1 MAAQCRSYK
10 CTVERKGFRR
20 ELDSWRH
27 KLINCVGFE
36 SILEGIYGPLLLRD
50 LNIFD
55 DCEPEE
61 LDDWAVEAGCSFCGL
76 LINDHVPVAAAS
88 PSQGPSLSDSSLS
101 AHRFLHAVFHKKEL
115 ASGGDPNIPL
125 VAQELM
131 RRMVRQFAIEYVS
144 KTHFTTSTSTAT
156 GSQRSDLDTP
166 LDLTVTRNQE
176 NQEEEPTPANSVLD
190 LSKRSSARSPTFPQ
204 SLRLPVAHGYRRILR
219 LAHQQHRQS
228 LAYRDAHRRLVPP
241 PDPLCGHLVAK
252 QQKDTSSPPPSFPF
266 TDCGSHSA
274 AGASHQQT
282 DWKTPAGPGCC
293 CVQRCRLPPVCY
305 CLHCL
310 PAPTPTP
317 SPAPTPTPSPAP
329 TPTPQPQPRSH
340 PNPRSCTSC
349 CPEYTYLAPVRP
361 TAQGGGGSECPVLK
375 RERSRSR
382 SPPPL
387 SPIPSDMDGK
397 EEDKPPSLL
406 QEEEEEEEGCSGEQ
420 QDLVERFSDKL
431 KTIRSQEKDPPLSS
445 ALANHNLE
453 NDPHLTTSANQHI
466 AESQAD
472 AHLSEIITTVL
483 NTGGG
488 SDYSL
493 NDLLHRHDNNESRP
507 PRTRSRRRQEALA
520 AMMTL
525 PDQPSTRRQTVLIKR
540 ELARLNQSLC
550 RRRPSLGKNK
560 SRSATP
566 SSTCS
571 SPEPTPFIPEPTL
584 VTAEVEGEM
593 ERVKEREM
601 ERVKEGEMERVKG
614 GEMERVKEG
623 EMERVT
629 EEAGPVRVT
638 KDRVSVKE
646 EMKDKP
652 PVLSST
658 QQSHPQEDKHKPD
671 SWKVTCQE
679 SNRRDLSEKKR
690 REEVKPGSTGS
701 ACDHGS
707 GLPERSNEEEETPET
722 AGCSK
727 DSSRVS
733 ARSSPSSPC
742 RTRRG
747 RRSQP
752 GSSKVVER
760 SSEAGRSGR
769 RNIVPPQRFSSYV
782 TEPRKMY
789 FAACFSERIFSAQRT
804 PKDRPALNAPTT
816 NHTDSPSLATDTAEG
831 SGEAREE
838 ELLLASTP
846 EVVSRERRGGRGCGS
861 TAGGQSS
868 DSESQR
874 RGQVI
879 PVTAASSE
887 QQSPPKHRSQNRAN
901 VRLSAARPYVR
912 LRSAPAQPQGQDPD
926 SQSQPES
933 PQTASRPEGEVP
945 TEQPQYTSP
954 IKLMFVS
961 AVVGEEGVRY
971 TLKAAAPGSSWYGQE
986 TFDPCE
992 ESSWAGTPEKTPEK
1006 THNPPKTKSPL
1017 QTKSPPKTRSPPKD
1031 TVSSSPKLCGAR
1043 GGEGGS
1049 PPKRSPGSLN
1059 GDGPPPIR
1067 ETTPP
1072 KRRPGRPKK
1081 LGPQLEKRAK
1091 RPIGRP
1097 PKQRGVELSCGSRQ
1111 GGQDRSSGLGCS
1123 TGEGSSAVPG
1133 CQETDPANR
1142 NLKITVVY
1150 GRSHRTKRTVSE
1162 EAACLQATVKLM
1174 DLNFVRPV
1182 KERRFASNSSSNI
1195 KCQKLQCAAAMRRP
1209 GRPAK
1214 VKISGIS
1221 VTVTTVSPRQRKIHM
1236 NRDTARKSP
1245 EMLCRRKALLPEPQP
1260 SKEPRKIGSTPTS
1273 EDATQMQTERTTKS
1287 RDGERERQIQT
1298 PPLLAV
1304 RHSVRVRKPSV
1315 YLLHSVAT
1323 STSRSLSHSTAL
1335 LRRSRQLL
1343 INRASSKGS
1352 QRRRKEEEG
1361 GRRRGHPRAGGAAL
1375 WEGGEEDHVA
1385 GVSVD
1390 SIFPACSSEALR
1402 WWPVSSDQDSL
1413 NQELARRIRLISHSW
1428 VSSATAHTTRMGTTM
1443 SAKQRLN
1450 DDDSS
1455 PSWKPEV
1462 GSAVRMLFDRR
1473 CSVERLASWFMQT
1486 TETQSLGIVK
1496 KTSSRNPYELLHY
1509 PRAAS
1514 RGSVFPSPQTAR
1526 LRKHIKKF
1534 AKAVPK
1540 SPAQLRLA
1548 QERLQRGNELNA
1560 RRRLFTA
1567 RPAPGGLR
1575 IRAPWRKVRAL
1586 GMYRTTLLRVREK
1599 FLTRTL
1605 RAKRPNRLRYSQ
1617 AVWRRRPV
1625 EVGSSP
1631 GQVRPSAH
1639 PREELTC
1646 SPHHHRLPAS
1656 SETSQPRSPVHLTD
1670 QLTGLTKQQCLSS
1683 KAWSPETLK
1692 ECCVFLKKINSP
1704 DTESTAEEEWDVCT
1718 VNLDDAYCPDGTR
1731 QEERRDGEG
1740 RAGKTERRK
1749 RRVPWKESSGSAQ
1762 EVQEHN
1768 RVRAGKRRG
1777 KRNNS
1782 GNATSQSP
1790 IPPPAKV
1797 MRKSRGRG
1805 LTGPWWHDFIL
1816 GT

>member
-1 MAAQCRSYK
+1 MVTDEPQ
-10 CTVERKGFRR
+10 R
-20 ELDSWRH
+20 EAEDA
-27 KLINCVGFE
+27 GM
-36 SILEGIYGPLLLRD
+36 
-50 LNIFD
+50 
-55 DCEPEE
+55 PE
-61 LDDWAVEAGCSFCGL
+61 A
-76 LINDHVPVAAAS
+76 
-88 PSQGPSLSDSSLS
+88 PSG
-101 AHRFLHAVFHKKEL
+101 
-115 ASGGDPNIPL
+115 
-125 VAQELM
+125 
-131 RRMVRQFAIEYVS
+131 
-144 KTHFTTSTSTAT
+144 
-156 GSQRSDLDTP
+156 
-166 LDLTVTRNQE
+166 
-176 NQEEEPTPANSVLD
+176 
-190 LSKRSSARSPTFPQ
+190 RSSALEAVRS
-204 SLRLPVAHGYRRILR
+204 SLCPAHRSLLQRILR

-305 CLHCL
+305 CLKSLHCL
-310 PAPTPTP
+310 CCQSLALGHITTGVHSSSSTTSSSLCTFTSSP
-317 SPAPTPTPSPAP
+317 SLSSSALCPNPSALCPNPSALCP
-329 TPTPQPQPRSH
+329 NPSVCCSHPNPQPCSHPNPQPCSHPNPQPCSHPNPQPCSHPNPQPCSHPNPQPRSL

-349 CPEYTYLAPVRP
+349 CPEHTYLAPVRP
-361 TAQGGGGSECPVLK
+361 TAQGGGGGSECPVLK

-406 QEEEEEEEGCSGEQ
+406 QEEEKEEEEEGCSGEQ

-431 KTIRSQEKDPPLSS
+431 KTIRPQEKDPPLSS

-507 PRTRSRRRQEALA
+507 PQTRSRRRQEALA
-520 AMMTL
+520 AMTTL

-593 ERVKEREM
+593 ERVKEGEMERVKEGEMERVKEGGEMEREGEMERVREREM
-601 ERVKEGEMERVKG
+601 ERVKEGEMERVKEG
-614 GEMERVKEG
+614 EMERVKEGEMERVKEG

-646 EMKDKP
+646 ETKDKP

-679 SNRRDLSEKKR
+679 SNRSDLSEKKR

-707 GLPERSNEEEETPET
+707 GLPERSSEEEETPET

-782 TEPRKMY
+782 TEPRKIE
-789 FAACFSERIFSAQRT
+789 SSPPRGRQRT
-804 PKDRPALNAPTT
+804 GLNAPTT

-887 QQSPPKHRSQNRAN
+887 QQSPPKHRSQNRAD

-1260 SKEPRKIGSTPTS
+1260 SKELRKIGSTPTS

-1287 RDGERERQIQT
+1287 KDGERERQIQT

-1352 QRRRKEEEG
+1352 QRRRKEEE
-1361 GRRRGHPRAGGAAL
+1361 
-1375 WEGGEEDHVA
+1375 EGGGGEDTPGQEELLSGREERRSEGRGGVLREDLSHVA

-1428 VSSATAHTTRMGTTM
+1428 VSSATAHTTRTGTTM

-1586 GMYRTTLLRVREK
+1586 GMYRTTLLRIRDK

-1617 AVWRRRPV
+1617 AVWRRRRRPV

-1631 GQVRPSAH
+1631 GQVRPSAQ

-1731 QEERRDGEG
+1731 REERRDGEG

-1790 IPPPAKV
+1790 TPPPAKV

-1805 LTGPWWHDFIL
+1805 LTGPWNLTVPPIRLQSDCMVTVVMLLPPSPWRRCEQL
-1816 GT
+1816 GAFRLSLSIM

>member
-1 MAAQCRSYK
+1 MVTDEPQ
-10 CTVERKGFRR
+10 R
-20 ELDSWRH
+20 EAEDA
-27 KLINCVGFE
+27 GM
-36 SILEGIYGPLLLRD
+36 
-50 LNIFD
+50 
-55 DCEPEE
+55 PE
-61 LDDWAVEAGCSFCGL
+61 A
-76 LINDHVPVAAAS
+76 
-88 PSQGPSLSDSSLS
+88 PSG
-101 AHRFLHAVFHKKEL
+101 
-115 ASGGDPNIPL
+115 
-125 VAQELM
+125 
-131 RRMVRQFAIEYVS
+131 
-144 KTHFTTSTSTAT
+144 
-156 GSQRSDLDTP
+156 
-166 LDLTVTRNQE
+166 
-176 NQEEEPTPANSVLD
+176 
-190 LSKRSSARSPTFPQ
+190 RSSALEAVRS
-204 SLRLPVAHGYRRILR
+204 SLCPAHRSLLQRILR

-266 TDCGSHSA
+266 TD
-274 AGASHQQT
+274 
-282 DWKTPAGPGCC
+282 
-293 CVQRCRLPPVCY
+293 Y
-305 CLHCL
+305 
-310 PAPTPTP
+310 
-317 SPAPTPTPSPAP
+317 
-329 TPTPQPQPRSH
+329 
-340 PNPRSCTSC
+340 
-349 CPEYTYLAPVRP
+349 
-361 TAQGGGGSECPVLK
+361 
-375 RERSRSR
+375 
-382 SPPPL
+382 
-387 SPIPSDMDGK
+387 MDGK

-431 KTIRSQEKDPPLSS
+431 KTIRPQEKDPPLSS

-520 AMMTL
+520 AMTTL

-584 VTAEVEGEM
+584 VTAE
-593 ERVKEREM
+593 
-601 ERVKEGEMERVKG
+601 
-614 GEMERVKEG
+614 
-623 EMERVT
+623 
-629 EEAGPVRVT
+629 
-638 KDRVSVKE
+638 
-646 EMKDKP
+646 
-652 PVLSST
+652 
-658 QQSHPQEDKHKPD
+658 SHPQEDKHKPD

-679 SNRRDLSEKKR
+679 SNRSDLSEKKR

-707 GLPERSNEEEETPET
+707 GLPERSSEEEETPET

-804 PKDRPALNAPTT
+804 PKDRPPLNAPTT

-879 PVTAASSE
+879 PVTAASSK
-887 QQSPPKHRSQNRAN
+887 QQSPPKHRSQNRAD

-1352 QRRRKEEEG
+1352 QRRRKEEE
-1361 GRRRGHPRAGGAAL
+1361 
-1375 WEGGEEDHVA
+1375 EGGGGEDTPGQEELLSGREERRSEGRGGVLREDLSHVA

-1428 VSSATAHTTRMGTTM
+1428 VSSATAHTTRTGTTM

-1586 GMYRTTLLRVREK
+1586 GMYRTTLLRIRDK

-1617 AVWRRRPV
+1617 AVWRRRRRPV

-1631 GQVRPSAH
+1631 GQVRPSAQ

-1670 QLTGLTKQQCLSS
+1670 QLPGLTKQQCLSS

-1731 QEERRDGEG
+1731 REERRDGEG

-1790 IPPPAKV
+1790 TPPPAKV

-1805 LTGPWWHDFIL
+1805 LTGPWWRDFIL